1 MNVDQ
6 VDFRGE
12 MNINVKGL
20 NKVKVLRNKKMWYL
34 IALLFLWWEE
44 LTLHVACVAEQ
55 KTLEPI
61 HAVALQHTI
70 SEPYLKPRA
79 RWFHPLTFPRES
91 VCQTWEGPEEP

>member
-34 IALLFLWWEE
+34 IALLFL
-44 LTLHVACVAEQ
+44 
-55 KTLEPI
+55 
-61 HAVALQHTI
+61 
-70 SEPYLKPRA
+70 
-79 RWFHPLTFPRES
+79 
-91 VCQTWEGPEEP
+91 